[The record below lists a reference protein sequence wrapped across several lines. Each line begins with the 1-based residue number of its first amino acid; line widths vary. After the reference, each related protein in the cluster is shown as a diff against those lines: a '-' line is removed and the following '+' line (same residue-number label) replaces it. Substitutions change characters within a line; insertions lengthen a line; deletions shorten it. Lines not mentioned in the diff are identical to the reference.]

1 LFLNGYYQA
10 SIYVKI
16 QIQNCIEYDMMVC
29 DHPAS
34 ASFEAM
40 ISRKLKDNEVK
51 IRMHY
56 IIESEENTEMGGNHQ
71 ELLEGISLYKRS
83 VL

>member
-1 LFLNGYYQA
+1 
-10 SIYVKI
+10 
-16 QIQNCIEYDMMVC
+16 MMVC

-51 IRMHY
+51 IRMHF

-71 ELLEGISLYKRS
+71 ELLASILLRQGIGPLTQTLESSSYNE
-83 VL
+83 